1 MAEEKRS
8 FLKMYLRSN
17 LLLRILI
24 GLILGAICGLIFS
37 EKILWVGPFGDFFI
51 RLLKMIVLPVVI
63 TSLIVGSASIHPSKL
78 GKVGVKVLIIYLITS
93 GIAVLIG
100 LLFGN
105 LFKPGSGID
114 LASIGEGVSKKV
126 TPPSIT
132 DIILNIVPTN
142 PFSAIN
148 NGDILPVI
156 FFSMLVGIGLAY
168 LRDSNDERISTSAE
182 TVFKF
187 FDGCAEIIYK
197 IVKWILEYA
206 PIGVF
211 ALIAIVFAKQGAKAF
226 GPLAS
231 VTFTLYIALIVHIFL
246 VYSIILKINGL
257 PFLKFL
263 NKSKE
268 AIITAFVT
276 RSSSGSLPVSMDVA
290 KNNLGISQGIYSFT
304 LPLGATINMDGTA
317 IYQGVCV
324 MFVAFATG
332 MDLSLTQQITVIL
345 TAVLASIGT
354 AGVPGA
360 GAIMLLM
367 VLNSVGFDLSS
378 SNSPVA
384 LAYAMILG
392 VDALLD
398 MGRTAMNVAGD
409 LSCTSVVAKM
419 EQEIDI
425 EMFKS

>member
-1 MAEEKRS
+1 MSQKESLWSLYFK
-8 FLKMYLRSN
+8 SN

-24 GLILGAICGLIFS
+24 GLVLGAVCGIIFG
-37 EKILWVGPFGDFFI
+37 EKIMWVKPFGDVFV

-63 TSLIVGSASIHPSKL
+63 TSLIVGSASIHPSRI
-78 GKVGVKVLIIYLITS
+78 GKIGVKVLIIYLITS
-93 GIAVLIG
+93 GFAVAIG
-100 LLFGN
+100 LFFGN
-105 LFKPGSGID
+105 LLHPGSSVD
-114 LASIGEGVSKKV
+114 LATVGQGVVKKASA
-126 TPPSIT
+126 PSLVDT
-132 DIILNIVPTN
+132 ILNIIPKN
-142 PFSAIN
+142 PFAAIAK
-148 NGDILPVI
+148 GQILPTI
-156 FFSMLVGIGLAY
+156 FFSMLMGIGLAF
-168 LRDSNDERISTSAE
+168 LRGSEDSRIRNSAE
-182 TVFKF
+182 TVFNF
-187 FDGCAEIIYK
+187 FDGAAEIIYR

-226 GPLAS
+226 GPLGA
-231 VTFTLYIALIVHIFL
+231 VTLTVYLALLVHLIL
-246 VYSIILKINGL
+246 VYGGL
-257 PFLKFL
+257 LRVTGISPIKFFS
-263 NKSKE
+263 KAKE

-276 RSSSGSLPVSMDVA
+276 RSSSGTLPVTMNVA
-290 KNNLGISQGIYSFT
+290 KNQLGVSKGVYSFT

-332 MDLSLTQQITVIL
+332 MNLTLSQQLTVIV

-367 VLNSVGFDLSS
+367 VLNSVGLDLSAS
-378 SNSPVA
+378 SPVS

-398 MGRTAMNVAGD
+398 MGRTALNVAGD
-409 LSCTSVVAKM
+409 LTCTTVVAKF
-419 EQEIDI
+419 EKEVDFSIL
-425 EMFKS
+425 EK

>member
-24 GLILGAICGLIFS
+24 GLILGAICGLIFG

-93 GIAVLIG
+93 GLAVLIG

-105 LFKPGSGID
+105 IFKPGSGID

-211 ALIAIVFAKQGAKAF
+211 L
-226 GPLAS
+226 
-231 VTFTLYIALIVHIFL
+231 
-246 VYSIILKINGL
+246 
-257 PFLKFL
+257 
-263 NKSKE
+263 
-268 AIITAFVT
+268 
-276 RSSSGSLPVSMDVA
+276 
-290 KNNLGISQGIYSFT
+290 
-304 LPLGATINMDGTA
+304 
-317 IYQGVCV
+317 
-324 MFVAFATG
+324 
-332 MDLSLTQQITVIL
+332 
-345 TAVLASIGT
+345 
-354 AGVPGA
+354 
-360 GAIMLLM
+360 
-367 VLNSVGFDLSS
+367 
-378 SNSPVA
+378 
-384 LAYAMILG
+384 
-392 VDALLD
+392 
-398 MGRTAMNVAGD
+398 
-409 LSCTSVVAKM
+409 
-419 EQEIDI
+419 
-425 EMFKS
+425 